1 MHITSYT
8 PKIISIMKEEVAKT
22 NNILYKMSEKLK
34 TIGTSIQELF
44 IGVSYVLILCISVFL
59 SITL

>member
-22 NNILYKMSEKLK
+22 NNILYKMS
-34 TIGTSIQELF
+34 
-44 IGVSYVLILCISVFL
+44 
-59 SITL
+59 